1 VLKRVGILIACTFL
15 LWGAVAYPAWLL
27 GGEQALI
34 YSLVAFALCL
44 IPAAA
49 TLVWAEWFARQSPQS
64 QPVTILAGS
73 GVRMGLVLGVALL
86 LYTQTAYF
94 QQRSFWFCLLLF
106 YLFTL
111 ALEVTLAVKGRV
123 AAEQRQGPISAR
135 SDS

>member
-1 VLKRVGILIACTFL
+1 MKRVGILIACTFL

-27 GGEQALI
+27 GGEETFV
-34 YSLVAFALCL
+34 YSLVALALCL

-49 TLVWAEWFARQSPQS
+49 TLIWAEWSTRQSPES
-64 QPVTILAGS
+64 QPVMILAGT

-94 QQRSFWFCLLLF
+94 QQRTFWFCLLLF

-123 AAEQRQGPISAR
+123 AAEQRQDPISAR